1 MLMARCC
8 WRVWQTF
15 IDALGMALGQ
25 LYHRRDKNQALRC
38 ARLEIFQRLAAD
50 ATAEWAS
57 WPYPDDLAKALMVN
71 CNMRPTDPFLVAFK
85 KACARAFRAD
95 FAFEKTP
102 GNIDAS
108 LRRHHTDE
116 LAEL

>member
-1 MLMARCC
+1 M
-8 WRVWQTF
+8 
-15 IDALGMALGQ
+15 
-25 LYHRRDKNQALRC
+25 
-38 ARLEIFQRLAAD
+38 EIFERLAARE
-50 ATAEWAS
+50 TVTWES
-57 WPYPDDLAKALMVN
+57 WPYPDDLTKAVMVK
-71 CNMRPTDPFLVAFK
+71 CNMRPTHPFLVAFK